1 MGFFA
6 NVGADFKALPHRITS
21 GAIPAF
27 IVATNIGSAVL
38 IAIAAAEGA
47 RVSDFPG
54 FLVMLGLFS
63 VPSFVITFL
72 ILSQRLKITLTIM
85 FTVLALLAGGASYKG
100 LVVDSGHGSTPSVPR
115 GYSFGGSSWGES
127 DNPYMP
133 RRSFNGRSRSKPK
146 TGAYWSLIGLFWL
159 VLNISFIWAWEPKY
173 SVSRR
178 RRHSSSEKQ
187 QQLYAQVWSEL
198 ESNNVDKGLWAQL
211 WAENK
216 GDEEKAKA
224 TYLKERVSQL
234 LDAGV
239 TGETPIGPLEK
250 RTSDDGQW
258 DSAAV
263 DELFTKGADAVGGDS
278 WLKKVGIAKIVGVI
292 ISIGVAGYYF
302 LAPDVAS
309 TKRKGSTVGVE
320 TPVVLKTVPMPYSG
334 AARTFDSQSR
344 PVTLTIQTSGDQNYL
359 VKLAKPYQKTAVLDV
374 FVRGGNTEKVQVPV
388 GRYEMRWAT
397 GKAWYGY
404 DKLFGSETGY
414 SKADK
419 VFEFEKGWSNT
430 VTLYTVSDGNLT
442 TKGIDADDF

>member
-1 MGFFA
+1 MRFFA
-6 NVGADFKALPHRITS
+6 NVGADFKAFPQRLTS
-21 GAIPAF
+21 GVMPLFVFVTGFGPVVYFTVLVGVLEESWDDLAVPAVIGGLVCLL
-27 IVATNIGSAVL
+27 IVH
-38 IAIAAAEGA
+38 
-47 RVSDFPG
+47 
-54 FLVMLGLFS
+54 
-63 VPSFVITFL
+63 L
-72 ILSQRLKITLTIM
+72 ILAQRLKITLTIV
-85 FTVLALLAGGASYKG
+85 FTLQILF
-100 LVVDSGHGSTPSVPR
+100 VVSVDEFWT
-115 GYSFGGSSWGES
+115 GYSLPEDPLTLSYIAEEFRDPSEFFIACLMVLWG
-127 DNPYMP
+127 
-133 RRSFNGRSRSKPK
+133 
-146 TGAYWSLIGLFWL
+146 
-159 VLNISFIWAWEPKY
+159 VLNIIFIWGWKPKY

-178 RRHSSSEKQ
+178 RRASSSEKQ
-187 QQLYAQVWSEL
+187 QLYARVWSEL

-211 WAENK
+211 WSKNR
-216 GDEEKAKA
+216 GNEEKTKA
-224 TYLKERVSQL
+224 AYIKKRVRRL

-239 TGETPIGPLEK
+239 EGETPIEPLEQ
-250 RTSDDGQW
+250 RASDDGQW

-278 WLKKVGIAKIVGVI
+278 WLKKVGIGKIVGVI